1 MYSNDKLYKEESAMD
16 KIRNIVMS
24 AVIVLGF
31 LLGMTSLGSASSEGT
46 MEVGLGLGLYAPS
59 DEAMKDIYGGGIALG
74 GRIKF
79 SLSENFD
86 LVGGLD
92 YFSKKG
98 TPYYWGYTSAEST
111 IRLIT
116 LHGGALLKFPIDPIT
131 PYIGGGLDLCFV
143 HEEVSATSWW
153 GTDEFSFS
161 ETNFGFH
168 LLGGASLQLAEKISA
183 FGELEYRSIGTK
195 GEGAAENLGGL
206 FFRAGIAFLLF

>member
-1 MYSNDKLYKEESAMD
+1 MAKIENVKYDLD

-98 TPYYWGYTSAEST
+98 TPYY
-111 IRLIT
+111 
-116 LHGGALLKFPIDPIT
+116 
-131 PYIGGGLDLCFV
+131 
-143 HEEVSATSWW
+143 
-153 GTDEFSFS
+153 
-161 ETNFGFH
+161 
-168 LLGGASLQLAEKISA
+168 
-183 FGELEYRSIGTK
+183 
-195 GEGAAENLGGL
+195 
-206 FFRAGIAFLLF
+206 